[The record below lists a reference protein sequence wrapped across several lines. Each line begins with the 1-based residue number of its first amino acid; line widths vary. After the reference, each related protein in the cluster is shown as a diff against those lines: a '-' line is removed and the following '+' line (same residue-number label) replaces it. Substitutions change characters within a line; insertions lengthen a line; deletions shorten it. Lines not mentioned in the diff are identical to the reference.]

1 MVGDGIPRFLVKLLQ
16 TTKEEHR
23 SIPGA
28 GGGRGLY
35 LREKQGVACQMRCCM
50 IGSKCGTS
58 IVKMKAIAG

>member
-28 GGGRGLY
+28 GGRGLY